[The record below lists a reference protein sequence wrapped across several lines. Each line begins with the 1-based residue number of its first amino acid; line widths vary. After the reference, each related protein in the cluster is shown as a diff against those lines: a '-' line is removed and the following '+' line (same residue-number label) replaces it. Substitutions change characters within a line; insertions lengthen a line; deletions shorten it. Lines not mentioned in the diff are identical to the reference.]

1 MKERLDKELSSIR
14 TSIKGN
20 TKSHNELSRSVIKRL
35 STSAKENSTLIEQQA
50 AGNKVIIVSSQGAL
64 IAIAT
69 IQQQQQR
76 SHFVATL
83 VALHF
88 TLVCQSLGRSF
99 KLA

>member
-50 AGNKVIIVSSQGAL
+50 AGNEVIIVSSEGAL
-64 IAIAT
+64 IAIASYDYPAAAA
-69 IQQQQQR
+69 QPL
-76 SHFVATL
+76 FENTL
-83 VALHF
+83 VLNNNFNPSIARK
-88 TLVCQSLGRSF
+88 V
-99 KLA
+99 

>member
-50 AGNKVIIVSSQGAL
+50 AGNEVIIVSSEGAL

-69 IQQQQQR
+69 YDYPAAATQPL
-76 SHFVATL
+76 FENTL
-83 VALHF
+83 VLNNNFNPSIARK
-88 TLVCQSLGRSF
+88 V
-99 KLA
+99 